1 MSPGTTVAR
10 KARPNVLVADD
21 EATIRKLL
29 EVHMSKVGLN
39 AVLAMDGQEA
49 IELMNEEIQA
59 AFLDMM
65 MPRATGLEVLAHIR
79 KHFPD
84 CPVIMMSAKSQV
96 EDAVEAMKQGA
107 LEYVTKPFV
116 LDELLSLAHQAVR
129 MSRMSQQNKQ
139 LQEVISGSKPIN
151 GFMGRSPAGR
161 DLLRQVET
169 FAGLDSTVL
178 ITGSSGVG
186 KSLLAR
192 TLHYSG
198 PRASGPFISVSC
210 PSLPREL
217 LESEMFGHEKGAFT
231 GAIQQRIGRVEMA
244 DGGTLFLD
252 EIGDLPLALQPK
264 LLTFLQ
270 EREFQRVGGT
280 KIHRA
285 DVRVIAATNA
295 NLAEMVRNHD
305 FREDLYFRL
314 NVLPLAIPA
323 LADRREDIEP
333 IAESILERIARTR
346 KTSAPF
352 YVEPDAREAMINYDW
367 PGNVR
372 ELENVLERATAFCRD
387 GRIRREDLTLG
398 RGNSLATAPVAV
410 AETVSPAVAAVP
422 SPTVGGPS
430 ADGNAPP
437 LFGYTLDELERLA
450 IIQTLEGCH
459 GNRSEAARRL
469 GISEKTIYNKI
480 NRWNLRG

>member
-1 MSPGTTVAR
+1 MA
-10 KARPNVLVADD
+10 
-21 EATIRKLL
+21 
-29 EVHMSKVGLN
+29 KVGLN
-39 AVLAMDGQEA
+39 VVLATDGQEA
-49 IELMNEEIQA
+49 IELMNEDIQA

-79 KHFPD
+79 KNFPD
-84 CPVIMMSAKSQV
+84 TPVVMMSAKSQV
-96 EDAVEAMKQGA
+96 EDAVNAMKQGA
-107 LEYVTKPFV
+107 LEYVTKPFN
-116 LDELLSLAHQAVR
+116 LDEILSLAHQAVR
-129 MSRMSQQNKQ
+129 MARMSRENKQ
-139 LQEVISGSKPIN
+139 LQVVISGSKPIQ

-169 FAGLDSTVL
+169 IAGLDSTVL
-178 ITGSSGVG
+178 ITGPSGVG

-192 TLHYSG
+192 TLHYAG

-252 EIGDLPLALQPK
+252 EVGDLPLALQPK

-280 KIHRA
+280 RSLRA

-295 NLAEMVRNHD
+295 NLGEMVRSHD

-314 NVLPLAIPA
+314 NVLPLAIPS
-323 LADRREDIEP
+323 LADRREDILP
-333 IAESILERIARTR
+333 IADTILERIAKTR
-346 KTSAPF
+346 KSTSPF
-352 YVEPDAREAMINYDW
+352 LIEPDALEAMTAYTW

-387 GRIRREDLTLG
+387 GRIRREDLALG
-398 RGNSLATAPVAV
+398 RGGSSGSTP
-410 AETVSPAVAAVP
+410 PVP
-422 SPTVGGPS
+422 SPAPAPIPVSAPVPS
-430 ADGNAPP
+430 ITADTAGLP
-437 LFGYTLDELERLA
+437 LFGFTLDELERQA
-450 IIQTLEGCH
+450 IIQTLEGCQ

-480 NRWNLRG
+480 NRWNLR

>member
-1 MSPGTTVAR
+1 MSR

-29 EVHMSKVGLN
+29 EVHLSKVGLN
-39 AVLAMDGQEA
+39 AVLAVDGQEA
-49 IELMNEEIQA
+49 IELMNEDIQA
-59 AFLDMM
+59 MFLDMM
-65 MPRATGLEVLAHIR
+65 MPRANGLEVLAHVR

-84 CPVIMMSAKSQV
+84 CPVIMMSAQSQV
-96 EDAVEAMKQGA
+96 EDAVQAMKQGA

-116 LDELLSLAHQAVR
+116 LDEILSLAHQAVR
-129 MSRMSQQNKQ
+129 MARMSQQNKQ
-139 LQEVISGSKPIN
+139 LQEVIGGSKPIN

-169 FAGLDSTVL
+169 IAQLDSTVL
-178 ITGSSGVG
+178 ITGASGVG

-192 TLHYSG
+192 TLHYGG

-280 KIHRA
+280 KMLRA

-295 NLAEMVRNHD
+295 NLSEMVSSHD

-314 NVLPLAIPA
+314 NVLPLSIPA
-323 LADRREDIEP
+323 LAERREDIEP
-333 IAESILERIARTR
+333 IADSILERIARSR
-346 KTSAPF
+346 KAAPF
-352 YVEPDAREAMINYDW
+352 YVEPDARAAMFNYSW

-398 RGNSLATAPVAV
+398 RGSLGPSGSALEVGPPPAPAAAV
-410 AETVSPAVAAVP
+410 APTEAVQA
-422 SPTVGGPS
+422 TGGS
-430 ADGNAPP
+430 SPP

-450 IIQTLEGCH
+450 IIQTLDGCH

-480 NRWNLRG
+480 NRWNLRD